1 MNQELAMI
9 NSRQKELIGTLLLA
23 KKPISYEQLADIFKV
38 SVRTIQREVTSLK
51 SVLKYYDLNREENR
65 VWN

>member
-51 SVLKYYDLNREENR
+51 SVLKIL
-65 VWN
+65 